1 MLRMQP
7 ITQPVIALSAEIVE
21 CAYYSGIK
29 QIDRVVSVLAA
40 AAAATAGV
48 ISGVSSI
55 VNRKRLKL
63 QGALQRGDINHSPN
77 VITIRLYAR
86 RRLLLRIRA
95 QIELLSLSRAR
106 TDQRT
111 DGRTDGRTAF
121 VIFVDS
127 GERETHSVLLLLLLL
142 TADGCRRRD

>member
-1 MLRMQP
+1 MQP

-111 DGRTDGRTAF
+111 DGRTAF

-127 GERETHSVLLLLLLL
+127 SERETHSVLLLLLLL